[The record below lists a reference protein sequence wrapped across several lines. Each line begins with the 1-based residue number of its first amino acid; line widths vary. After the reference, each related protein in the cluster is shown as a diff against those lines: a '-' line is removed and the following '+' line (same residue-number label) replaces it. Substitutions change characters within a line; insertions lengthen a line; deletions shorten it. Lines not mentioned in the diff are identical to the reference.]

1 MQKLS
6 RGRFLKTAGAAA
18 GAAAVAGAP
27 GLAKAATERDAE
39 VVHAPAA
46 IGKQP
51 VVAFIRDA
59 DRAEVTVMHGTRET
73 TYRDRGLVKRLL
85 KAARA
90 TGSGG
95 AA

>member
-18 GAAAVAGAP
+18 GAAAVAGGP
-27 GLAKAATERDAE
+27 GLARAAPERDAE